1 MYDIDYYKNII
12 DDDIEIVNNEDCLD
26 NFSII
31 LYLMMNVNNVI
42 REGLM

>member
-12 DDDIEIVNNEDCLD
+12 DDDIEMVNNEDCLD

-31 LYLMMNVNNVI
+31 LYLMMNVNDVI
-42 REGLM
+42 GEGLM

>member
-12 DDDIEIVNNEDCLD
+12 DDDIEMVSNEDCLD

-31 LYLMMNVNNVI
+31 LYLMMNVNDVI
-42 REGLM
+42 GEGLM

>member
-12 DDDIEIVNNEDCLD
+12 DDDIEMVNNENCLD

-31 LYLMMNVNNVI
+31 LYLMMNVNDVI

>member
-31 LYLMMNVNNVI
+31 LYLMMNVNDVI
-42 REGLM
+42 GEGLM

>member
-12 DDDIEIVNNEDCLD
+12 DDDIEMVNNEDCLD

-31 LYLMMNVNNVI
+31 LYLMMNINDVI
-42 REGLM
+42 GEGLM

>member
-12 DDDIEIVNNEDCLD
+12 DDDIEMVNNEDCLD

-31 LYLMMNVNNVI
+31 LYLMMNVNDVI
-42 REGLM
+42 GECLM

>member
-12 DDDIEIVNNEDCLD
+12 DDDIEMVNNEDCLD

-31 LYLMMNVNNVI
+31 LYLIMNVNDVI
-42 REGLM
+42 GEGLM

>member
-12 DDDIEIVNNEDCLD
+12 DDDIEMVNNEDCLD

-31 LYLMMNVNNVI
+31 LYLMMIVNDVI
-42 REGLM
+42 GEGLM